1 MQLQTHK
8 EAGYAHDTPDVVWI
22 PEVAAAGMVILTKD
36 KDIRRDRLELLVTI
50 EAKACYFTLGRGDR
64 SAEENARVI
73 LHHRLTMERLVAH
86 SKPPIIAQVNQGEVL
101 LRMANGTFKVVKR
114 RG

>member
-1 MQLQTHK
+1 
-8 EAGYAHDTPDVVWI
+8 
-22 PEVAAAGMVILTKD
+22 
-36 KDIRRDRLELLVTI
+36 
-50 EAKACYFTLGRGDR
+50 
-64 SAEENARVI
+64 
-73 LHHRLTMERLVAH
+73 MERLVAH